1 VVSEALA
8 SGLPAITTAMN
19 GAAEWIAPGVNGHVL
34 DDPRD
39 MATLGMFINHW
50 RTHQGRPVPTAEPL
64 DLETN
69 VRNTIR
75 VLELAS

>member
-1 VVSEALA
+1 
-8 SGLPAITTAMN
+8 
-19 GAAEWIAPGVNGHVL
+19 
-34 DDPRD
+34 
-39 MATLGMFINHW
+39 MFINHW